1 MPREEALFQIDSLTT
16 HVARGPAWVGARV
29 SDTLGDADTRR
40 FVIGVGIATV
50 FFGFLAG
57 AIANLY
63 LVSIGHPLVTEY
75 RTTLSYGSA
84 IFGDGILLP
93 IVNMIVA
100 GFVVQRHW
108 DVTQRSI
115 RLALAMGAAVT
126 TYFHVEQAMQGIV
139 NWTMPQPW
147 QWNILGVWHAGYML
161 AVTSWLCFFGVM
173 VAKAVRRERSIPQEA
188 VLVVLGIAAFFVLLR
203 LDYMTVD
210 LRAFIPLG

>member
-1 MPREEALFQIDSLTT
+1 MPLEDALFQIDSLTT
-16 HVARGPAWVGARV
+16 RVARGPAWVGARV

-100 GFVVQRHW
+100 GFVAQRHW
-108 DVTQRSI
+108 DVTRRTI
-115 RLALAMGAAVT
+115 GLALAMGVAVT

-147 QWNILGVWHAGYML
+147 HWNILGVWHAGYML
-161 AVTSWLCFFGVM
+161 AVTSWLCFFGLL

-210 LRAFIPLG
+210 LRAFVPLG